1 MSGRSAAAGSRQ
13 RFSSGGPWEERYGY
27 SRAVRVEDRIVVS
40 GCTAAAD
47 ADAMASGDAAA
58 QAHAALRVGLGAI
71 EGLGGTAADVIR
83 TRMYLTRREDADAVG
98 AVHGATLAA
107 AAPAATMVI
116 VAGLIDPQMVVEIE
130 LEAVVS

>member
-58 QAHAALRVGLGAI
+58 QAHAALRVGLGAV
-71 EGLGGTAADVIR
+71 EGLGGSPEDVIR
-83 TRMYLTRREDADAVG
+83 TRMYITRREDADEVG
-98 AVHGATLAA
+98 AVHGATFAA